1 MIKISYFAAMMLLI
15 VCTLIAPASSQEQVS
30 QTVYVFDGDFNGTP
44 LAGVQIA
51 GQDAAGSS
59 FSDITDVNGTAVVS
73 GLAGEWLFVFIKDGY
88 ETLDLNYSVTETGE
102 GAVYLVKSD
111 QQTAQNAE
119 IIGSQQPEAAHQAD
133 AAQQTQLLA
142 SDAASM
148 PALEDTQSGQDAE
161 RQAASPQDQVSQNQ
175 ASQNQVSQNQVSQTV
190 YVYDG
195 DFSGSLLPEVQI
207 SGQDA
212 AGSSFSA
219 VTGSKGFA
227 VASGQAG
234 VWRFEFEKDGY
245 KTLDL
250 NYSVTETGVG
260 KVYLVRSKETSER
273 VAPQVA
279 AHPSNGPQGPVNPPQ
294 DLNNQLPETLSAA
307 NATGK
312 SQLSADERSFG
323 QANPEQEKEQE
334 QQKSQD
340 VAAVQN
346 AGINESKT
354 ESADFWLLNG
364 NSLYEQGRYDE
375 AAQSYDRCILLN
387 SQIETAWFNKGNAHY
402 MQGDYDNAL
411 SAFDRAIQLNTQ
423 DANAWICRGLT
434 LKKLNRNSEANA
446 AFMQAKGLG
455 YSG

>member
-1 MIKISYFAAMMLLI
+1 MIKISYFVAMMLLI

-59 FSDITDVNGTAVVS
+59 FSGITDVNGTAIVS
-73 GLAGEWLFVFIKDGY
+73 GQAGEWLFVFIKDGY

-119 IIGSQQPEAAHQAD
+119 
-133 AAQQTQLLA
+133 
-142 SDAASM
+142 
-148 PALEDTQSGQDAE
+148 
-161 RQAASPQDQVSQNQ
+161 RQAASPLDQVSQNQ
-175 ASQNQVSQNQVSQTV
+175 ASQNRVSQTI

-227 VASGQAG
+227 VLSGQAG

-245 KTLDL
+245 KNLNL

-273 VAPQVA
+273 VAPQ
-279 AHPSNGPQGPVNPPQ
+279 GPVNPVQ

-323 QANPEQEKEQE
+323 QANPEQEKEPE
-334 QQKSQD
+334 QQKPQD
-340 VAAVQN
+340 AAAAQN

-387 SQIETAWFNKGNAHY
+387 PQIETAWFNKGNAHY

-411 SAFDRAIQLNTQ
+411 SAFDKAIQLNTQ